1 MIKGTKTWCAVLN
14 SIQKIDALDHP
25 ETPIKRR
32 LQDTVLMPS
41 PTKRP
46 KLLTS
51 LNFGTPSSSFS
62 IQDNP
67 DLGEQSEVLDNMLLA
82 LPRNITPSPKRK
94 NKSGPAG
101 KHYHLFSISFKFFS
115 LSP

>member
-1 MIKGTKTWCAVLN
+1 
-14 SIQKIDALDHP
+14 
-25 ETPIKRR
+25 
-32 LQDTVLMPS
+32 MPS

-51 LNFGTPSSSFS
+51 LNFGTPSLSFS

-67 DLGEQSEVLDNMLLA
+67 DLGEQSEVLDNTLLA

-94 NKSGPAG
+94 NKSGCAG
-101 KHYHLFSISFKFFS
+101 KH
-115 LSP
+115 